1 MIWHIITMM
10 TRSIRAFALLEVAIA
25 LSVLGVIAYMGVP
38 LISRIQN
45 WQQTRSTATHQE
57 QIMEALGAYVLA
69 NSRLPCPAEDKNGK
83 SQPGKSVGFVPYQ
96 TLGIPE
102 KAAKDGQHHWMTYV
116 VQPSLTSKSILFL
129 QDPGISTDPK
139 TIFCKTSATEKFTV
153 NRNNGES
160 CITEPDFAAVA
171 IISHGN
177 SGGYYLDNGT
187 VQPVNSDDPHK
198 KENAARANIFT
209 TKNLQRI
216 GSNIFDDIIIFASRN
231 NLMANWA
238 KCPCKTT
245 D

>member
-1 MIWHIITMM
+1 MIWHIIAMIKK
-10 TRSIRAFALLEVAIA
+10 SIRAFALLEVAIA
-25 LSVLGVIAYMGVP
+25 LSVLGVIAYMGTP

-45 WQQTRSTATHQE
+45 WQQTHTTTAHQE

-69 NSRLPCPAEDKNGK
+69 NSRLPCPAEDTNGK
-83 SQPGKSVGFVPYQ
+83 SHPGKSVGFVPYQ

-102 KAAKDGQHHWMTYV
+102 KSAKDGKHHWMTYV
-116 VQPSLTSKSILFL
+116 VQPSLTTKSILFL
-129 QDPGISTDPK
+129 QDPGIDTSNT
-139 TIFCKTSATEKFTV
+139 TIFCKTTQTEEFTI
-153 NRNNGES
+153 NRNDGES

-187 VQPVNSDDPHK
+187 VQPVNSDDPDK
-198 KENAARANIFT
+198 KENASRAGVYT
-209 TKNLQRI
+209 TKNLQHVD
-216 GSNIFDDIIIFASRN
+216 SNIFDDVVIFASRN

-238 KCPCKTT
+238 KCPCKTP